1 MPSNS
6 LKVFIVDD
14 EYQSRNLLSR
24 LLMEHFPNIIVTGQA
39 ANVQEG
45 IAGIN
50 EFNPG
55 LVFLDIEM
63 NGETGFDLLR
73 KIEKRSFQIIFIT
86 AHNDYALKAFR
97 FNAIDYL
104 LKPIVLDELKDA
116 VNKAVNQLSGEKAT
130 SDAQI
135 ENLVQVIRDPKKI
148 NDKIAVPTSDGFVL
162 VSLKEI
168 VYCRAN
174 GNYTEFHLTGKK
186 QLLSSYTLKQY
197 HELLEGQNF
206 FRAHRSFLINLSYVK
221 MYRRG
226 EGGTIVMSDDSEIE
240 LSRQNKDAFLQ
251 LFR

>member
-1 MPSNS
+1 MAAGSV
-6 LKVFIVDD
+6 KAFIVDD
-14 EYQSRNLLSR
+14 EYQSRNLLSK
-24 LLMEHFPNIIVTGQA
+24 LLMEHVPEITITGQA
-39 ANVQEG
+39 SNVQEG
-45 IAGIN
+45 IAGIK
-50 EFNPG
+50 EFNPA

-63 NGETGFDLLR
+63 NGETGFDFLR
-73 KIEKRSFQIIFIT
+73 KIDKRDFQVIFIT

-104 LKPIVLDELKDA
+104 LKPIVVEELKEA
-116 VNKAVNQLSGEKAT
+116 VDKAINQISGKKIT

-135 ENLVQVIRDPKKI
+135 ENLVQTIRDPKKI
-148 NDKIAVPTSDGFVL
+148 IDKIAVPTSDGFVL
-162 VSLKEI
+162 VSLNEI

-174 GNYTEFHLTGKK
+174 GNYTEFHLTGKR

-197 HELLEGQNF
+197 HELLEEQNF
-206 FRAHRSFLINLSYVK
+206 FRAHRSYLINLSFVK

-226 EGGTIVMSDDSEIE
+226 EGGTIVMNDDSEIE

>member
-1 MPSNS
+1 MPPGP

-14 EYQSRNLLSR
+14 EYQSRNLLSK
-24 LLMEHFPNIIVTGQA
+24 LLMEHFPNIIVTGHA
-39 ANVQEG
+39 SNVQEG
-45 IAGIN
+45 IVGIA
-50 EFNPG
+50 EFSPS

-73 KIEKRSFQIIFIT
+73 KIEKRNFQIVFIT

-104 LKPIVLDELKDA
+104 LKPIVLDELKEA
-116 VNKAVNQLSGEKAT
+116 VAKAINQLSGQKTT
-130 SDAQI
+130 SDAQLD
-135 ENLVQVIRDPKKI
+135 NLVQVIQDPRKI

-174 GNYTEFHLTGKK
+174 GNYTEFHLAGKK

-206 FRAHRSFLINLSYVK
+206 FRAHRSYLINLSYVK